1 MTHKGRDY
9 IRYPRYKYFFMKNIT
24 DIISPNLICDLRA
37 ETKDEVLVELCN
49 LSADAPG
56 MMNQSGF
63 LKAIKGSE
71 KVMSTGLGM
80 GIAIPHARTS
90 SVSDFIIAIGRTRK
104 GIDFESLDGAP
115 VYLII
120 LLGAPVGKR
129 DDFLKL
135 VAKIGSLFID
145 QDFIKQFLDAKSPQ
159 EMYNLLVKN
168 YDKSV

>member
-1 MTHKGRDY
+1 
-9 IRYPRYKYFFMKNIT
+9 MKNIT
-24 DIISPNLICDLRA
+24 DIISPNLICDLKA

-56 MMNQSGF
+56 MVNPSGF

-104 GIDFESLDGAP
+104 GMDFESLDGAP
-115 VYLII
+115 VYIII
-120 LLGAPVGKR
+120 LLGGPVGKR
-129 DDFLKL
+129 NDFLKL
-135 VAKIGSLFID
+135 IAKIGSLFIG
-145 QDFIKQFLDAKSPQ
+145 QDFIKNFLDANSPQ
-159 EMYNLLVKN
+159 EMYNLLDKN
-168 YDKSV
+168 YNKSV